1 MSKIYLANLDNQLEI
16 LELLKSGG
24 GDSHIF
30 QLAEFDSTASK
41 SQLDSLKSKRNI
53 KDVAA
58 SSTAMSAVANSST
71 AMSAVANS
79 STAMSAVLNSSTA
92 MSAVLNSSTAMSAVT
107 NSKYVSRLNNEGPNN
122 GRFII
127 LGSQS
132 VSVLDDSRPGGAKEL
147 LNSSGNTN
155 KLTSKYNSK
164 YGELYNCLKITGNQV
179 YTMLDPWYAKEG
191 YWVYCLDLNKLK

>member
-16 LELLKSGG
+16 LELLKNGG

-30 QLAEFDSTASK
+30 QLTEFDSTATK

-53 KDVAA
+53 KD
-58 SSTAMSAVANSST
+58 VANSST

-79 STAMSAVLNSSTA
+79 STAMSAV
-92 MSAVLNSSTAMSAVT
+92 T
-107 NSKYVSRLNNEGPNN
+107 NSKYVSRLNSEGPNN

-132 VSVLDDSRPGGAKEL
+132 VSVLDDSSPGGAKDL

>member
-16 LELLKSGG
+16 LERLKSGG

-30 QLAEFDSTASK
+30 QLAEFDSTATK

-53 KDVAA
+53 KD
-58 SSTAMSAVANSST
+58 VANSST

-79 STAMSAVLNSSTA
+79 STAMT
-92 MSAVLNSSTAMSAVT
+92 AVT
-107 NSKYVSRLNNEGPNN
+107 NSKYVSRLNSEGPNN

-132 VSVLDDSRPGGAKEL
+132 VSVLDDSTPAGAGDL
-147 LNSSGNTN
+147 LNNTN

-179 YTMLDPWYAKEG
+179 YTMLDPWYAKES